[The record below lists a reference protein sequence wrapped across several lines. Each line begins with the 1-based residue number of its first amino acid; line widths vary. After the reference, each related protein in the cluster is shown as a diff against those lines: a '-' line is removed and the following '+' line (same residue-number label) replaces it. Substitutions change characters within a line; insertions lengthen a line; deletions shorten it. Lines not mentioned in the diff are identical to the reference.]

1 MSDENEFYYAY
12 ESRRIWYGTLSKGVY
27 KIIIMLEEML
37 SREQIEP
44 DEAQSI
50 INILEDYLGLEIGK
64 VMLVGKYGVIIPYSN
79 SVEKVFGDEP
89 NTMAIYGE
97 RSAGKTV
104 ASWTFAFNL
113 YWRLGTNTEIHV
125 YGDIDGIS
133 NSIKKSKFP
142 PQFKPFQ
149 DAIIEHDDY
158 NLPPI
163 NPQIKK
169 IIIFNELGEELL
181 SKNAMTN
188 LNKAMNMLFFRI
200 RHQNEW
206 VISNIIRPASFEAT
220 LRDTSMIKVI
230 KPMYGELMA
239 NIEQYFPSE
248 WKNIIRYASKIT
260 KKEGIVIY
268 PLMNYG
274 GGMAIE
280 LYRVN
285 PPRFL
290 LSAIENAQKNTELM
304 VKLSQLKTLKEDKEK
319 KEIQQKK
326 QGIEV
331 RCQKC
336 GYSWVYTGKRTNTV
350 HCPNCG
356 NRVKLPTAVVQKKDD
371 ANTI

>member
-1 MSDENEFYYAY
+1 MSDENEYYYAY
-12 ESRRIWYGTLSKGVY
+12 EARRNWYGTLNKGVY

-37 SREQIEP
+37 SREMIEP
-44 DEAQSI
+44 DEAQYI
-50 INILEDYLGLEIGK
+50 INILGDYLGIEIGK
-64 VMLVGKYGVIIPYSN
+64 IMLVGKYGVIIPYSN

-113 YWRLGTNTEIHV
+113 FWRLGTNTEIHV

-133 NSIKKSKFP
+133 KSIKKSKFP

-149 DAIIEHDDY
+149 DAIIEHYDY

-163 NPQIKK
+163 DPQIKK
-169 IIIFNELGEELL
+169 IILFNELGEELL

-188 LNKAMNMLFFRI
+188 LNKTMNLLFFRV

-206 VISNIIRPASFEAT
+206 VISNIIRPSSFEAT

-230 KPMYGELMA
+230 KPLYGDLMA

-274 GGMAIE
+274 GGMTIE
-280 LYRVN
+280 LYKVN
-285 PPRFL
+285 PPKFL
-290 LSAIENAQKNTELM
+290 LNAIERAQKNTELM
-304 VKLSQLKTLKEDKEK
+304 IKLSQLKSTKIETKEK
-319 KEIQQKK
+319 PEKK
-326 QGIEV
+326 GIKL
-331 RCQKC
+331 KC
-336 GYSWVYTGKRTNTV
+336 PHCNYIWTYTGKMSKIAI
-350 HCPNCG
+350 CPSCG
-356 NRVKLPTAVVQKKDD
+356 NKVKIPENVVEESDR
-371 ANTI
+371 A